1 MHAIKDTC
9 PIRNEIHVGDIL
21 IAVDDIDVTA
31 MTAVEV
37 SRLIS
42 KKSNQERRKLT
53 LIRSGSIGGG
63 SGGSRLYDRR
73 R

>member
-1 MHAIKDTC
+1 MVHAIKDTC

-21 IAVDDIDVTA
+21 VAVDDIDVTT

-53 LIRSGSIGGG
+53 LIRRGSIGG